1 MGVNYLARSF
11 FVVIV
16 GGAEAWRS
24 VPHLAELFRLADCA
38 GLLRDPERAAQR
50 MGRVL
55 ALAGVT

>member
-1 MGVNYLARSF
+1 ML
-11 FVVIV
+11 
-16 GGAEAWRS
+16 GGAEGWRS
-24 VPHLAELFRLADCA
+24 VAHLAELFRLADCA